1 MNVYFKNTLIY
12 SHPFSGFNDV
22 LESMPDK
29 PVRHDVIGIGIACA
43 LFILNQVIAM
53 RRSQNADKKTQEQMK
68 KLKEN
73 IEKIILEKMG
83 ADNNSESG
91 KVAKAIIMLKQ
102 QGDVVI
108 EFELPLEHDLSI
120 AFEDLENMYKN
131 E

>member
-1 MNVYFKNTLIY
+1 
-12 SHPFSGFNDV
+12 
-22 LESMPDK
+22 MPDK